1 MMATKSE
8 RRSSYENRVE
18 QDGRLAG
25 KHIKT
30 LLHLQDLHSENDLLK
45 ARIAELEVQQAKS
58 ARCDLLER
66 EVEKMRGDLS
76 KCQELHEIAKDSKE
90 KLQQMQQ
97 DCLMKIDETCAI
109 LTENHKAE
117 VMRIVSEKLEAE
129 NSWVL
134 EKQELTGRNGVL
146 TRENRL
152 LKEELESLRTTRN
165 ETVKLNSALQEAKV
179 TIDSLKGNSE
189 QLTREKAVLEKA
201 VRDFSTENESL
212 STEVDKLK
220 SRIAVLEMQSKLA
233 QASKAEEQ
241 DQAAEIAKFRELI
254 KELEEKNETLTQ
266 EVDKL
271 DKDNKV
277 LDFNIQDSA
286 RALKNMYKERDLLKN
301 RITGLLNEITALRSQ
316 TPEKHTFVDFVH
328 LKRDYNALKDEH
340 EKLLKKR
347 SSKSNALP
355 TLKSDTIVGRIPSGG
370 SVRSGVG
377 GVGASR

>member
-1 MMATKSE
+1 M
-8 RRSSYENRVE
+8 
-18 QDGRLAG
+18 
-25 KHIKT
+25 
-30 LLHLQDLHSENDLLK
+30 
-45 ARIAELEVQQAKS
+45 
-58 ARCDLLER
+58 
-66 EVEKMRGDLS
+66 
-76 KCQELHEIAKDSKE
+76 
-90 KLQQMQQ
+90 
-97 DCLMKIDETCAI
+97 
-109 LTENHKAE
+109 
-117 VMRIVSEKLEAE
+117 
-129 NSWVL
+129 
-134 EKQELTGRNGVL
+134 
-146 TRENRL
+146 
-152 LKEELESLRTTRN
+152 
-165 ETVKLNSALQEAKV
+165 
-179 TIDSLKGNSE
+179 
-189 QLTREKAVLEKA
+189 EKA

-301 RITGLLNEITALRSQ
+301 RITGLLNEIAALRSQ

-340 EKLLKKR
+340 GKLLKKR

-355 TLKSDTIVGRIPSGG
+355 TLKSDTTVGRMPSGG